1 MFNFAT
7 DNQTSSSS
15 EAMNKKSNGTLDGSI
30 NNGNSNEGNNKK
42 KGITKKPNLYLS
54 GIVALG
60 AEILA
65 IIVVYP
71 LMRHASR

>member
-1 MFNFAT
+1 
-7 DNQTSSSS
+7 
-15 EAMNKKSNGTLDGSI
+15 MNKMLNGTLDGNI
-30 NNGNSNEGNNKK
+30 IYYNDNSNEGNDKK
-42 KGITKKPNLYLS
+42 KGNTKKPNLYLS

>member
-1 MFNFAT
+1 
-7 DNQTSSSS
+7 
-15 EAMNKKSNGTLDGSI
+15 MNKESNGTLDGDS
-30 NNGNSNEGNNKK
+30 NNDSNNKGDNNNK
-42 KGITKKPNLYLS
+42 TNKKKPNLYLS